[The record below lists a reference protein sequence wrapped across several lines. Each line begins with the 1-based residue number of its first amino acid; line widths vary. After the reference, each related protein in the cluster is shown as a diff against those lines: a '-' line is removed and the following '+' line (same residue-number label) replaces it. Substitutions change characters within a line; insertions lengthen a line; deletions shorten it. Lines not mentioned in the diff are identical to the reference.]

1 MSKWSEAEL
10 KAKLEENPELKV
22 MVDMGAIQK
31 AKDDLAEA
39 KAQKRVLLN
48 ALKKDFN
55 IENLIEADEE
65 SKKLTKELD
74 VLNINIEK
82 DYNQLKEKFNFI

>member
-1 MSKWSEAEL
+1 MEINHQDIEKTL
-10 KAKLEENPELKV
+10 KALKLK
-22 MVDMGAIQK
+22 IQK